1 MGNEHFVGRRAYHE
15 DSGHT
20 GVILD
25 VHLQVRPQTALFCHD
40 RTQPADA
47 NWVNLEK
54 LKLLPTEERR
64 SAPDPFPSP

>member
-1 MGNEHFVGRRAYHE
+1 MGREHFIDQRAYHE

-25 VHLQVRPQTALFCHD
+25 VHLHVRPQTAKFRHD
-40 RTQPADA
+40 GTEASDA

-54 LKLLPTEERR
+54 LKLIPPEE
-64 SAPDPFPSP
+64 SGDADSEA